1 MLENLPGMPK
11 GLYACAQRGTDREW
25 ANKNTERQ
33 RQTQQESRR
42 ESKSAITLTTHGAHT
57 LGQEGI
63 WSTAAYDTSNI
74 HLDPWL
80 EAEMET

>member
-1 MLENLPGMPK
+1 MRVHREVQTENGRTK
-11 GLYACAQRGTDREW
+11 H
-25 ANKNTERQ
+25 TERQ

-63 WSTAAYDTSNI
+63 
-74 HLDPWL
+74 
-80 EAEMET
+80 